1 MSLKMEFHI
10 LTLFPD
16 AIIPYGQQSILK
28 RAVARGLIN
37 LHFHQLRDYAH
48 DKHARVDD
56 RPYGGGAGMVMKVDV
71 LANAVRAIKQ
81 LHPID
86 RVVLLS
92 PRGRLFDQQTA
103 EDLTQV
109 KSLLLVCG
117 RYEGVDERAIELVVD
132 WELSIGDY
140 VLSGGELPAMIV
152 VEAVARLLPGVVGDA
167 RSPMDESHTAG
178 LLEYPHYTR
187 PEVFETK
194 PVPAVLLS
202 GDHAAIEKWRHEKS
216 LQITQKNRPD
226 LLLKKGRL

>member
-1 MSLKMEFHI
+1 MSPNIEFHI

-28 RAVARGLIN
+28 RAVERGLIN

-81 LHPID
+81 LYPID

-92 PRGRLFDQQTA
+92 PRGRLFDQQIA
-103 EDLTQV
+103 QDLTQV

-187 PEVFETK
+187 PEVFEAK
-194 PVPAVLLS
+194 AVPAVLLS

-226 LLLKKGRL
+226 LLLRKK

>member
-1 MSLKMEFHI
+1 MEFHI

-28 RAVARGLIN
+28 RAVARGLIK

-71 LANAVRAIKQ
+71 VVHAVRSIKQ
-81 LHPID
+81 LHAID

-92 PRGRLFDQQTA
+92 PRGKLFDQQTA

-167 RSPMDESHTAG
+167 RSPMEESHTAG

-194 PVPAVLLS
+194 PVPVVLLS

-226 LLLKKGRL
+226 LWQRKK